1 MCCNLIQFFIS
12 HLGKGITSQKLQSLN
27 VPGPKLIPASKPHL
41 EASSHES
48 RAPQL
53 CGTTV
58 PYTPQQFQAPHA
70 FAPQDLLAL
79 LKNLEAEISVCQA
92 SLRDENEKRK
102 KYKVRTDSF
111 FFDFIILGCS
121 CFIVSSSLHLFSIG

>member
-1 MCCNLIQFFIS
+1 MFYLVQNS
-12 HLGKGITSQKLQSLN
+12 VLGKGITSQKLQSLN
-27 VPGPKLIPASKPHL
+27 VPGPKLIPASGVSKPQS
-41 EASSHES
+41 ETSNHEPQ
-48 RAPQL
+48 APQL

-102 KYKVRTDSF
+102 KYKVRT
-111 FFDFIILGCS
+111 LMLLV
-121 CFIVSSSLHLFSIG
+121 CFT

>member
-1 MCCNLIQFFIS
+1 MSFFSLFSFYNAFNNHATISGKALI
-12 HLGKGITSQKLQSLN
+12 SQKLQSLT
-27 VPGPKLIPASKPHL
+27 VPGPKLITASGLTKPHL
-41 EASSHES
+41 DGQGQVAETSAT
-48 RAPQL
+48 QL

-102 KYKVRTDSF
+102 KYKVIHNIEIHNTSF
-111 FFDFIILGCS
+111 KK
-121 CFIVSSSLHLFSIG
+121 